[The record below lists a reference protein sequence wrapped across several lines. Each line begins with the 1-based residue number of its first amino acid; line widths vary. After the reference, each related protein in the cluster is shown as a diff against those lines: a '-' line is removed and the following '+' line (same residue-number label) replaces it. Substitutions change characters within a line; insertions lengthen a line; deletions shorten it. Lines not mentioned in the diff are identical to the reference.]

1 MKRIFFVTLAAAA
14 LGWAGTLHADEALR
28 KVQLRLREQGFY
40 YGPVNGA
47 PGDETTQAV
56 RRYQIR
62 NGLPV
67 TGQLDDATKRSI
79 QQTSS
84 AGGEAGGVTSTPS
97 EGNGAGANQRST
109 TRATPAPS
117 NTQPSRR
124 ADVEDGENQNGD
136 TPYQRPT
143 VRPAPDET
151 NRSASAPHDVEDDEA
166 PAATPRAPSVASR
179 PDLRAN
185 LDAGARP
192 DLRAEPDAPEDRP
205 LPRNAVLPS
214 ARLSAL
220 FASTPY
226 EFAPP
231 PVQADVL
238 RRVQR
243 VLNREG
249 FYDGAINGVPDDLT
263 ADSLAN
269 FQGVNRLR
277 KTGRLDVNTLGLL
290 RLLPGRQTVGPR
302 DREGGGPNLIFEG
315 RVVR

>member
-1 MKRIFFVTLAAAA
+1 MKTPFCVTLAAMA
-14 LGWAGTLHADEALR
+14 LGWVGTLHADEALR
-28 KVQLRLREQGFY
+28 KVQQSLRAQGFY
-40 YGPVNGA
+40 YGPVNGT

-62 NGLPV
+62 NGLSV
-67 TGQLDDATKRSI
+67 TGQLDDATRRSI
-79 QQTSS
+79 QQTGAAVSGGAGAQGEPS
-84 AGGEAGGVTSTPS
+84 A
-97 EGNGAGANQRST
+97 GNGAGENPRST
-109 TRATPAPS
+109 ARPAAPPA
-117 NTQPSRR
+117 NGQPSRR
-124 ADVEDGENQNGD
+124 GDAEDEENPAAEPG
-136 TPYQRPT
+136 YQRPT
-143 VRPAPDET
+143 VQPVPGEP
-151 NRSASAPHDVEDDEA
+151 NRNAPHDVEDDEA
-166 PAATPRAPSVASR
+166 PAPRAPSVVPR
-179 PDLRAN
+179 PDLRA
-185 LDAGARP
+185 DPGAGSGQP
-192 DLRAEPDAPEDRP
+192 DLRGGPPSPEDRP

-231 PVQADVL
+231 PVQVDVL
-238 RRVQR
+238 RQAQR
-243 VLNREG
+243 ALRREG
-249 FYDGAINGVPDDLT
+249 FYDGAASGVPDNLT

-290 RLLPGRQTVGPR
+290 RLLPGRQSVGPR

>member
-1 MKRIFFVTLAAAA
+1 MKTSFGVTLVVAA
-14 LGWAGTLHADEALR
+14 LSWVGTLHADEALR
-28 KVQLRLREQGFY
+28 RVQQSLRDQGFY

-67 TGQLDDATKRSI
+67 NGQLDDATRRSI
-79 QQTSS
+79 QQTGLASRAGGTQGESS
-84 AGGEAGGVTSTPS
+84 AE
-97 EGNGAGANQRST
+97 NGAGESQRPT
-109 TRATPAPS
+109 ARPAATPANVP
-117 NTQPSRR
+117 PSRR
-124 ADVEDGENQNGD
+124 GDAEDEENQSGG
-136 TPYQRPT
+136 TGYQRPT
-143 VRPAPDET
+143 VQPVPEEM
-151 NRSASAPHDVEDDEA
+151 NRSTPHDVEDDGA
-166 PAATPRAPSVASR
+166 PAPRAPSVTSR
-179 PDLRAN
+179 PDLRA
-185 LDAGARP
+185 DQGAGSGRL
-192 DLRAEPDAPEDRP
+192 DLRGEPEGPENRP

-214 ARLSAL
+214 ARLSAV

-238 RRVQR
+238 RQAQR
-243 VLNREG
+243 VLRREG
-249 FYDGAINGVPDDLT
+249 FYDGAASGVPDDLT

-290 RLLPGRQTVGPR
+290 RLLPGRQSVGPR
-302 DREGGGPNLIFEG
+302 DREGGGPNIIFEG